1 VEWIPPPLGGFTPA
15 VAAEGRDDHRGDEMA
30 LTKKQ
35 KSNQGLVDKTKLY
48 AAGEALEL
56 VKKGAKAKFDE
67 TVSVAVHLGV
77 DPKQSDQQVRG
88 VVLLP
93 AGSGVSRRVAVFA
106 KGAKETEAKEAGAEV
121 TGAEDLVEKVA
132 KGWLEFDVAVA
143 TPDMMREVGKLGKV
157 LGPRGMMPNP
167 KTGTVTIDVAKAVKE
182 IKSGKIEFKVN
193 AEGVLHTRIGKA
205 SFSVD
210 KLEQNLFAV
219 MEAVVK
225 AKPPTAK
232 GTYLKGVAV
241 SSTQGIGVKLDPAQ
255 FLLSRSAK

>member
-1 VEWIPPPLGGFTPA
+1 MTTQETEMALSKKQKTIVNLVDKAKFYP
-15 VAAEGRDDHRGDEMA
+15 AAEG
-30 LTKKQ
+30 L
-35 KSNQGLVDKTKLY
+35 N
-48 AAGEALEL
+48 L
-56 VKKGAKAKFDE
+56 VKQGAKAKFDE

-106 KGAKETEAKEAGAEV
+106 KGAKEAEAKEAGAEV
-121 TGAEDLVEKVA
+121 TGAEELVEKVA
-132 KGWLEFDVAVA
+132 KGWLDFDVAVA

-157 LGPRGMMPNP
+157 LGPRGLMPNP
-167 KTGTVTIDVAKAVKE
+167 KTGTVTMDVAKAVRE

-205 SFSVD
+205 SFDVQ
-210 KLEQNLFAV
+210 KLEQNLAAV

-232 GTYLKGVAV
+232 GTYLKSVAV
-241 SSTQGIGVKLDPAQ
+241 SSTQGVGAKLDTGQ
-255 FLLSRSAK
+255 FLAARAAK

>member
-1 VEWIPPPLGGFTPA
+1 
-15 VAAEGRDDHRGDEMA
+15 MA

-35 KSNQGLVDKTKLY
+35 KSNEGLVDSAKLY
-48 AAGEALEL
+48 ASTEALEL

-106 KGAKETEAKEAGAEV
+106 KGAKEAEAKEAGAEV
-121 TGAEDLVEKVA
+121 TGAEELVEKVS
-132 KGWLEFDVAVA
+132 KGWLDFDVAVA

-157 LGPRGMMPNP
+157 LGPRGLMPNP
-167 KTGTVTIDVAKAVKE
+167 KTGTVTMDVAKAVRE

-205 SFSVD
+205 SFD
-210 KLEQNLFAV
+210 AAKLDQNLRAV
-219 MEAVVK
+219 MDAVVK

-232 GTYLKGVAV
+232 GTYLKSVAV
-241 SSTQGIGVKLDPAQ
+241 SSTQGVGAKLDPSQ
-255 FLLSRSAK
+255 FLVAKAAK